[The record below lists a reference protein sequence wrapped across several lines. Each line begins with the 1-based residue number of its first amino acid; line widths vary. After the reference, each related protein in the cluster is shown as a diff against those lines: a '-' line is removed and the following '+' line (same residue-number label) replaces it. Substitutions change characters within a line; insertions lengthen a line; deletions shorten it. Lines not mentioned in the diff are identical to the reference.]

1 MEADDVQHHVRLRQ
15 MIISTFDGIEK
26 IDYDAVYE
34 DIAECMEHEKSVKYF
49 PFLTPCTLVQ

>member
-1 MEADDVQHHVRLRQ
+1 
-15 MIISTFDGIEK
+15 MIISTFDVIEK